1 MRRTGKLFKIIF
13 VCLLAVITL
22 PVFSD
27 FPEITRFSPKDAL
40 FSQLQRDISAFYRW
54 TQGNGSQPAP
64 VFYTYTP
71 SGTENILTIAAKL
84 SLPYESIA
92 SLNGISSVEETIR
105 GKTLVIPNMPALFIP
120 ESPRTEFEL
129 LLYWNRKK
137 IVKNGKSIVIPSG
150 LEKKKFFIF
159 PGEKLKSRERA
170 FFLGTFF
177 RKPLSGGRI
186 SSRYGTRLN
195 PFTRISS
202 FHRGLDIVVPTGTP
216 VSAAAPGKVVKK
228 GYDHIYGFYVEIFHE
243 PFYQSFYGHLNTT
256 AVVLNQEVTSGTMIG
271 TVGSTGQS
279 TGPHLHFEIR
289 LNGNPVDPERYIGK

>member
-1 MRRTGKLFKIIF
+1 M
-13 VCLLAVITL
+13 TL

-27 FPEITRFSPKDAL
+27 FPEITRFSSKDAL

-54 TQGNGSQPAP
+54 SQGNGSIPSP
-64 VFYTYTP
+64 VFFTYVP
-71 SGTENILTIAAKL
+71 SGTENILSIAAKL

-92 SLNGISSVEETIR
+92 CLNGISSTKEKIE
-105 GKTLVIPNMPALFIP
+105 GKRLIIPNIPALFIP
-120 ESPRTEFEL
+120 ESPKTEFEL
-129 LLYWNRKK
+129 LLYWNRKNS
-137 IVKNGKSIVIPSG
+137 VKSSKSITIPAVQG
-150 LEKKKFFIF
+150 KKTYFIF

-186 SSRYGTRLN
+186 SSSYGTRLN

-216 VSAAAPGKVVKK
+216 VTAAAPGKVIKK

-243 PFYQSFYGHLNTT
+243 PFYQTFYGHLNTT
-256 AVVLNQEVTSGTMIG
+256 AVVLNQEVLSGTMIG